1 MQITFDTSTA
11 STAELT
17 ALMALCASLGGRLGA
32 LPAEATSPATA
43 RATIAAEFSSSETPL
58 PKVWTPNDVVVAD
71 GYTTNEDA
79 PPPPPVVVDTTLEL
93 DVDGIP
99 WDARIHASTKTKTK
113 AGIWTK
119 LRNVNEVLYG
129 QVHAE
134 LQEKYAAGNSGSATL
149 ADAPPPPTENT
160 AVGSSA
166 NGAGVSSQDNS
177 ASNDA
182 PPPPPNE
189 TGNAPT
195 DPVVAANAP
204 VAGSFAD
211 FPAFV
216 QAVNALKPTGIPYME
231 LNTYAQTL
239 GVAGGFKDMK
249 DKPELWGSFVEL
261 AGA

>member
-11 STAELT
+11 STDELT
-17 ALMALCASLGGRLGA
+17 ALMALCASLGGRLVEPPRQSFGLEPDRFGQEYVA
-32 LPAEATSPATA
+32 ETPAAAVVAVAETPAT
-43 RATIAAEFSSSETPL
+43 
-58 PKVWTPNDVVVAD
+58 VVAD
-71 GYTTNEDA
+71 GYSTNEDA
-79 PPPPPVVVDTTLEL
+79 PPPPPATIDTTLEL

-160 AVGSSA
+160 AVDNSA
-166 NGAGVSSQDNS
+166 NGAGDSSQDNS
-177 ASNDA
+177 VSNDA
-182 PPPPPNE
+182 PPPPNE

-195 DPVVAANAP
+195 DPAVAANAP

-216 QAVNALKPTGIPYME
+216 QAVNALKPTGIPYKE